1 MTKRKVSGGGGD
13 MPSAH
18 AGNKRLRAALQLV
31 QGSAV
36 MQVAPHAARSARIPP
51 KRATS
56 ARSTLAR
63 VRVTRPTRPRRV
75 RSPQRG
81 GERGR
86 ARWWVGGRLPELC
99 TVRAPRVFE
108 ASRGCGVGGAR
119 RAAKTPP
126 HLLGPRQGRAG
137 AGALTLAFETSWRAT
152 GAQQAIALL
161 PRRRGGG
168 VRACSWRGQT
178 CRVRSPRAPRARA
191 SLRRPHHLLSRR
203 RERVKVH
210 NQPAPKAFEEASPS
224 IREAQSHGL
233 SPAGHS
239 QACGG
244 LAGSSA
250 P

>member
-56 ARSTLAR
+56 ARCTLAR

-86 ARWWVGGRLPELC
+86 ARWVGGRLPEVC
-99 TVRAPRVFE
+99 TVRAPRVLRRPGVVGLGVH
-108 ASRGCGVGGAR
+108 AARRRPPPTSLGRGRAGRVPARSPWLSRPVGEQLAHNKPSLSFLGVGGGACGRVAGAVRRAACGRRAR
-119 RAAKTPP
+119 RAHARPF
-126 HLLGPRQGRAG
+126 G
-137 AGALTLAFETSWRAT
+137 ARTTCSA
-152 GAQQAIALL
+152 
-161 PRRRGGG
+161 GGG
-168 VRACSWRGQT
+168 S
-178 CRVRSPRAPRARA
+178 
-191 SLRRPHHLLSRR
+191 
-203 RERVKVH
+203 E
-210 NQPAPKAFEEASPS
+210 
-224 IREAQSHGL
+224 
-233 SPAGHS
+233 
-239 QACGG
+239 
-244 LAGSSA
+244 
-250 P
+250 